1 VSVSHPLAT
10 GVLALTLTGAG
21 AVAPAQELTLAE
33 TPAGTVLSNA
43 YYRAT
48 ISPERGGFISE
59 IALDDGAVVMGEHA
73 LYTDRGIYGDGVSV
87 TSAKESSAQVELS
100 RGEGGI
106 TVTSRG
112 TLRGPDDLA
121 EPKRR
126 LDYTVTYLFDE
137 SPTIGASWSVTPSF
151 SLEDVSG
158 FFSYI
163 MHVPR
168 YAEWFARTVDGVV
181 FQPASGVNGRCYQ
194 SALEPLA
201 LRDPWMGLLLP
212 DGGIMTLSEIHAE
225 PAFGNVFIHES
236 EAKET
241 ALFCAWFSGPAAS
254 DFVAGEP
261 WSGSFRLHLWP
272 RDRQQALALPAFLG

>member
-1 VSVSHPLAT
+1 MTVSRHLAT
-10 GVLALTLTGAG
+10 GVLALALTGVG
-21 AVAPAQELTLAE
+21 AVAPAQGPALEE
-33 TPAGTVLSNA
+33 TPAGTILSNA

-48 ISPERGGFISE
+48 ISHERGGFISE
-59 IALDDGAVVMGEHA
+59 IALADGAVVIGEHA

-87 TSAKESSAQVELS
+87 TSAKESDPQVELT
-100 RGEGGI
+100 REAGAVAI
-106 TVTSRG
+106 ISRG
-112 TLRGPDDLA
+112 TLRGPGDLA
-121 EPKRR
+121 EPERR
-126 LDYTVTYLFDE
+126 LDYAVTYLFDK
-137 SPTIGASWSVTPSF
+137 SPAIGASWSVTPSF
-151 SLEDVSG
+151 SMEDVSG

-168 YAEWFARTVDGVV
+168 YDEWFARTVDGVV

-212 DGGIMTLSEIHAE
+212 DGGIIALSEIQAE
-225 PAFGNVFIHES
+225 PAFGNVFMHES
-236 EAKET
+236 EAKDT

-254 DFVAGEP
+254 DFAAGEP
-261 WSGSFRLHLWP
+261 WSGSFWLHLWP